1 MPLHYALSDGLVGV
15 VGLWG
20 LWTLARRGQLL
31 AGLGL
36 GLFGLAGLI
45 GLVRITSGLI
55 EPMAV
60 VHKTVSQLGGLAG
73 LALILSGLVRHLG
86 LKGPTLGV
94 LAVATVAV
102 VIAVQMPAAGQ
113 VLFAAGLLSGIVI
126 LAVAPARTMTLPVQS
141 ALAFGLML
149 PNVLLLRSAPALNPD
164 LRWHAYHL
172 IVALWLVLLPFCLSE
187 RVKAAP
193 KAR

>member
-15 VGLWG
+15 LGLWG

-31 AGLGL
+31 VGLGL

-45 GLVRITSGLI
+45 GVVRITSGFI

-60 VHKTVSQLGGLAG
+60 LHKSVSQLGGLAG
-73 LALILSGLVRHLG
+73 LILILSGLVRHLG
-86 LKGPTLGV
+86 LKVPALGA
-94 LAVATVAV
+94 LATAAVAV
-102 VIAVQMPAAGQ
+102 VIAVRMPVVGQ
-113 VLFAAGLLSGIVI
+113 GLFAAGLLAGIVV
-126 LAVAPARTMTLPVQS
+126 LAVAPGSMGLRVQS

-149 PNVLLLRSAPALNPD
+149 PNVLLLRSAPALSPD

-193 KAR
+193 EAA

>member
-15 VGLWG
+15 LGMWG
-20 LWTLARRGQLL
+20 LWTLAPRGQLL

-45 GLVRITSGLI
+45 GVVRITSGLI
-55 EPMAV
+55 EPMALL
-60 VHKTVSQLGGLAG
+60 HKSVSQLGGLAG
-73 LALILSGLVRHLG
+73 LILILSGLVRHLG
-86 LKGPTLGV
+86 LKVPAFGV
-94 LAVATVAV
+94 LAAAAVAV
-102 VIAVQMPAAGQ
+102 VIAVRMPAVGQ
-113 VLFAAGLLSGIVI
+113 GLFAAGLLAGIVV
-126 LAVAPARTMTLPVQS
+126 LAVAPGAMSLRVQS

-187 RVKAAP
+187 RVKTTPEPA
-193 KAR
+193 

>member
-15 VGLWG
+15 LGMWG

-31 AGLGL
+31 VGLGL

-45 GLVRITSGLI
+45 GVVRITSGFI

-60 VHKTVSQLGGLAG
+60 LHKSVSQLGGLAG
-73 LALILSGLVRHLG
+73 LILILSGLVRHLG
-86 LKGPTLGV
+86 LKVPALGV
-94 LAVATVAV
+94 LAAATVAV
-102 VIAVQMPAAGQ
+102 IIAVRMPAVGQ
-113 VLFAAGLLSGIVI
+113 GLFAAGLLAGIVV
-126 LAVAPARTMTLPVQS
+126 LAVAPGAMSLRVQS

-149 PNVLLLRSAPALNPD
+149 PNVLLLRSAPALSPD

-193 KAR
+193 EAA

>member
-15 VGLWG
+15 LGLWG

-31 AGLGL
+31 VGLGL

-45 GLVRITSGLI
+45 GVVRITSGLI

-60 VHKTVSQLGGLAG
+60 LHKSVSQLGGLAG
-73 LALILSGLVRHLG
+73 LILILSGLVRHLG
-86 LKGPTLGV
+86 LKVPALGV
-94 LAVATVAV
+94 LAAATVAV
-102 VIAVQMPAAGQ
+102 VIAVRMPAVGQ
-113 VLFAAGLLSGIVI
+113 GLFAAGLLAGIVV
-126 LAVAPARTMTLPVQS
+126 LAVAPGSMGLRVQS

-149 PNVLLLRSAPALNPD
+149 PNVLLLRSAPALSPD

-193 KAR
+193 EAA

>member
-15 VGLWG
+15 LGLWG
-20 LWTLARRGQLL
+20 LWTLAQRGQLL
-31 AGLGL
+31 VGLGI

-45 GLVRITSGLI
+45 GVVRITSGLI

-60 VHKTVSQLGGLAG
+60 LHKSVSQLGGLAG
-73 LALILSGLVRHLG
+73 LILILSGLVRHLG
-86 LKGPTLGV
+86 LKVAPLAALV
-94 LAVATVAV
+94 AAAVALG
-102 VIAVQMPAAGQ
+102 IALSMPAIGQ
-113 VLFAAGLLSGIVI
+113 GLFAAGLLAGIVV
-126 LAVAPARTMTLPVQS
+126 LAVAPGAMSLRVQS

-149 PNVLLLRSAPALNPD
+149 PNVLLLRSAPALSPD

-193 KAR
+193 EAA

>member
-15 VGLWG
+15 LGMWG

-31 AGLGL
+31 PGVGL

-60 VHKTVSQLGGLAG
+60 LHKSVSQLGGLAG
-73 LALILSGLVRHLG
+73 LVLILSGLVRHIG
-86 LKGPTLGV
+86 LKVPALGA
-94 LAVATVAV
+94 LAAAAVAV
-102 VIAVQMPAAGQ
+102 VIAVRMPAVWQG
-113 VLFAAGLLSGIVI
+113 LFAAGLLSGIIV
-126 LAVAPARTMTLPVQS
+126 LAVARGPMALRLQS
-141 ALAFGLML
+141 ALGFAVML
-149 PNVLLLRSAPALNPD
+149 PNVLLLRNAPALNPD

-172 IVALWLVLLPFCLSE
+172 IVALWLVLLPFCL
-187 RVKAAP
+187 AARKDQAP
-193 KAR
+193 NPG

>member
-1 MPLHYALSDGLVGV
+1 MPVHYALSDGLVGV
-15 VGLWG
+15 LGMWG

-60 VHKTVSQLGGLAG
+60 LHKAVSQLGGLAG
-73 LALILSGLVRHLG
+73 LVLILSGLVRHLG
-86 LKGPTLGV
+86 LKVPALGV
-94 LAVATVAV
+94 LVAAAVAVA
-102 VIAVQMPAAGQ
+102 IAVRMPAVGQ
-113 VLFAAGLLSGIVI
+113 GLFAAGLLAGIVV
-126 LAVAPARTMTLPVQS
+126 LAVAPGAVSLRAQS

-193 KAR
+193 EAA

>member
-15 VGLWG
+15 LGMWG

-31 AGLGL
+31 VGLGL

-45 GLVRITSGLI
+45 GVVRITSGFI

-60 VHKTVSQLGGLAG
+60 LHKSVSQLGGLAG
-73 LALILSGLVRHLG
+73 LILILSGLVRHLG
-86 LKGPTLGV
+86 LKVPALGV
-94 LAVATVAV
+94 LAAATVAV
-102 VIAVQMPAAGQ
+102 VIAVRMPAVGQ
-113 VLFAAGLLSGIVI
+113 GLFAAGLLAGIVV
-126 LAVAPARTMTLPVQS
+126 LAVAPGAMSLRVQS

-149 PNVLLLRSAPALNPD
+149 PNVLLLRSAPALSPD

-193 KAR
+193 EAA

>member
-15 VGLWG
+15 LGLWG

-31 AGLGL
+31 VGLGL

-45 GLVRITSGLI
+45 GVVRITSGLI

-60 VHKTVSQLGGLAG
+60 LHKSVSQLGGLAG
-73 LALILSGLVRHLG
+73 LILILSGVVRHLG
-86 LKGPTLGV
+86 LKVPALGV
-94 LAVATVAV
+94 LAAATVAV
-102 VIAVQMPAAGQ
+102 IIAVRMPAVGQ
-113 VLFAAGLLSGIVI
+113 GLFAAGLLAGIVV
-126 LAVAPARTMTLPVQS
+126 LAVAPGAMSLRVQS

-149 PNVLLLRSAPALNPD
+149 PNVLLLRSAPALSPD

-193 KAR
+193 EAA

>member
-1 MPLHYALSDGLVGV
+1 MPLHYALSDGLVGAL
-15 VGLWG
+15 GMWG

-60 VHKTVSQLGGLAG
+60 LHKTVSQLGGLAG
-73 LALILSGLVRHLG
+73 LVLILSGLVRHLG
-86 LKGPTLGV
+86 LKVPALGV
-94 LAVATVAV
+94 LAAAAVAV
-102 VIAVQMPAAGQ
+102 VIAVRMPAVGQ
-113 VLFAAGLLSGIVI
+113 GLFAAGLLSGIIV
-126 LAVAPARTMTLPVQS
+126 LALAPGSKTLRVQS
-141 ALAFGLML
+141 ALAFGVML

-172 IVALWLVLLPFCLSE
+172 IVALWLVLLPFCMSN
-187 RVKAAP
+187 RVKASPQTA
-193 KAR
+193 

>member
-15 VGLWG
+15 LGLWG

-31 AGLGL
+31 VGLGL

-45 GLVRITSGLI
+45 GVVRITSGFI

-60 VHKTVSQLGGLAG
+60 LHKSVSQLGGLAG
-73 LALILSGLVRHLG
+73 LILILSGLVRHLG
-86 LKGPTLGV
+86 LKVPALGV
-94 LAVATVAV
+94 LAAATVAV
-102 VIAVQMPAAGQ
+102 IIAVRMPAVGQ
-113 VLFAAGLLSGIVI
+113 GLFAAGLLAGIVV
-126 LAVAPARTMTLPVQS
+126 LAVAPGAMSLRVQS

-149 PNVLLLRSAPALNPD
+149 PNVLLLRSAPALSPD

-193 KAR
+193 EAA

>member
-1 MPLHYALSDGLVGV
+1 MPLDYALSDGLVGV
-15 VGLWG
+15 LGLWG
-20 LWTLARRGQLL
+20 LWTLARRGQILV
-31 AGLGL
+31 GLGL

-45 GLVRITSGLI
+45 GVVRITSGLI

-60 VHKTVSQLGGLAG
+60 LHKAVSQLGGLAG
-73 LALILSGLVRHLG
+73 LVLILSGLVRHLG
-86 LKGPTLGV
+86 LKVPALGV
-94 LAVATVAV
+94 LAAAAVAV
-102 VIAVQMPAAGQ
+102 AIAVRMPAVGQ
-113 VLFAAGLLSGIVI
+113 AIFAAGLLAGIVV
-126 LAVAPARTMTLPVQS
+126 LAVAPGAVSLRVQS

-193 KAR
+193 EAA

>member
-15 VGLWG
+15 LGIWG

-31 AGLGL
+31 VGLGL

-45 GLVRITSGLI
+45 GVVRITSGLI
-55 EPMAV
+55 EPMAIL
-60 VHKTVSQLGGLAG
+60 HKSVSQLGGLAG
-73 LALILSGLVRHLG
+73 LVLILSGLVRHLG
-86 LKGPTLGV
+86 LKVAPLAALAAAAIALGIAI
-94 LAVATVAV
+94 LMPV
-102 VIAVQMPAAGQ
+102 VGQ
-113 VLFAAGLLSGIVI
+113 TIFAAGLLAGIVV
-126 LAVAPARTMTLPVQS
+126 LAGAPGPMGLRVQS

-172 IVALWLVLLPFCLSE
+172 IVALWLVLLPFCLAE
-187 RVKAAP
+187 RAKATPEPA
-193 KAR
+193 

>member
-20 LWTLARRGQLL
+20 LWMLARRGQLL
-31 AGLGL
+31 TGLGL

-45 GLVRITSGLI
+45 GVVRITSGLI

-60 VHKTVSQLGGLAG
+60 LHKSVSQLGGLAG
-73 LALILSGLVRHLG
+73 LILILSGLARHLG
-86 LKGPTLGV
+86 LKVPALGA
-94 LAVATVAV
+94 LAAAAAAVA
-102 VIAVQMPAAGQ
+102 IAVRMPAVGQ
-113 VLFAAGLLSGIVI
+113 GLFAAGLLAGIVV
-126 LAVAPARTMTLPVQS
+126 LAVAPGGMSLRAQS

-149 PNVLLLRSAPALNPD
+149 PNVLLLRSAPALSPD

-172 IVALWLVLLPFCLSE
+172 IVALWLLLLPFCLAE
-187 RVKAAP
+187 RKVQAP
-193 KAR
+193 IPD

>member
-1 MPLHYALSDGLVGV
+1 MPVHYALSDGLVGV
-15 VGLWG
+15 LGMWG
-20 LWTLARRGQLL
+20 LWALARRGQLL

-36 GLFGLAGLI
+36 GFFGLAGLI

-55 EPMAV
+55 EPLAL
-60 VHKTVSQLGGLAG
+60 VHKTVSQLGGLVG
-73 LALILSGLVRHLG
+73 LVLILSGLVRHLG
-86 LKGPTLGV
+86 LKVPALGV
-94 LAVATVAV
+94 LAVAAVAV
-102 VIAVQMPAAGQ
+102 AIAVRMPAVGQ
-113 VLFAAGLLSGIVI
+113 AIFAAGLLAGIVV
-126 LAVAPARTMTLPVQS
+126 LAVAPGGMSLRVQS

-172 IVALWLVLLPFCLSE
+172 IVALWLVLLPFCLSD

-193 KAR
+193 EAA

>member
-15 VGLWG
+15 LGLWG

-31 AGLGL
+31 VGLGL

-45 GLVRITSGLI
+45 GVVRITSGFI

-60 VHKTVSQLGGLAG
+60 LHKSVSQLGGLAG
-73 LALILSGLVRHLG
+73 LILILSGLVRHLG
-86 LKGPTLGV
+86 LKVPALGV
-94 LAVATVAV
+94 LAAATVAV
-102 VIAVQMPAAGQ
+102 VIAVRMPAVGQ
-113 VLFAAGLLSGIVI
+113 GLFAAGLLAGIVV
-126 LAVAPARTMTLPVQS
+126 LVVAPGSMGMRVQS

-149 PNVLLLRSAPALNPD
+149 PNVLLLRSAPALSPD

-193 KAR
+193 EAA

>member
-15 VGLWG
+15 LGLWG

-31 AGLGL
+31 VGLGL

-45 GLVRITSGLI
+45 GVVRITGGFI

-60 VHKTVSQLGGLAG
+60 LHKSVSQLGGLAG
-73 LALILSGLVRHLG
+73 LILILSGLVRHLG
-86 LKGPTLGV
+86 LKVPALGV
-94 LAVATVAV
+94 LAAATVAV
-102 VIAVQMPAAGQ
+102 IIAVRMPAVGQ
-113 VLFAAGLLSGIVI
+113 GLFAAGLLAGIVV
-126 LAVAPARTMTLPVQS
+126 LAVAPGAMSLRVQS

-149 PNVLLLRSAPALNPD
+149 PNVLLLRSAPALSPD

-193 KAR
+193 EAA

>member
-1 MPLHYALSDGLVGV
+1 MPLHYALTDGLVGV

-31 AGLGL
+31 VGLGL

-45 GLVRITSGLI
+45 GVVRITSGLI

-60 VHKTVSQLGGLAG
+60 LHKSVSQLGGLAG
-73 LALILSGLVRHLG
+73 LVLILSGLVRHLG
-86 LKGPTLGV
+86 LKVPALGG
-94 LAVATVAV
+94 LAAAAVAV
-102 VIAVQMPAAGQ
+102 VIAVRMPAVGQ
-113 VLFAAGLLSGIVI
+113 GLFASGLLAGIII
-126 LAVAPARTMTLPVQS
+126 LALAPGSMSLRAQS

-149 PNVLLLRSAPALNPD
+149 PNVLLLRSAPALSPD

-193 KAR
+193 EAA

>member
-15 VGLWG
+15 LGLWG

-31 AGLGL
+31 VGLGL

-45 GLVRITSGLI
+45 GVVRITSGFI

-60 VHKTVSQLGGLAG
+60 LHKSVSQLGGLAG
-73 LALILSGLVRHLG
+73 LILILSGLVRHLG
-86 LKGPTLGV
+86 LKVPALGV
-94 LAVATVAV
+94 LAAATVAV
-102 VIAVQMPAAGQ
+102 IIAVRMPAVGQ
-113 VLFAAGLLSGIVI
+113 GLFAAGLLAGIVV
-126 LAVAPARTMTLPVQS
+126 LAVAPGAMSLRVQS

-149 PNVLLLRSAPALNPD
+149 PNELLLRSAPALSPD

-193 KAR
+193 EAA

>member
-15 VGLWG
+15 LGMWG

-31 AGLGL
+31 VGLGL

-45 GLVRITSGLI
+45 GVVRITSGLI
-55 EPMAV
+55 EPMAIL
-60 VHKTVSQLGGLAG
+60 HKSVSQLGGLAG
-73 LALILSGLVRHLG
+73 LVLILSSLVRHLG
-86 LKGPTLGV
+86 LKVAPLAALAAAAIALG
-94 LAVATVAV
+94 
-102 VIAVQMPAAGQ
+102 IAILMPAVGQ
-113 VLFAAGLLSGIVI
+113 TIFAAGLLAGIVV
-126 LAVAPARTMTLPVQS
+126 LAVAPGSMGLRVQS

-193 KAR
+193 EAA

>member
-1 MPLHYALSDGLVGV
+1 MPVHYALSDGLVGV
-15 VGLWG
+15 LGMWG

-45 GLVRITSGLI
+45 GVVRITSGLI

-60 VHKTVSQLGGLAG
+60 LHKSVSQLGGLAG
-73 LALILSGLVRHLG
+73 LILILSGLVRHLG
-86 LKGPTLGV
+86 LKVPALGV
-94 LAVATVAV
+94 LVAAAVAVA
-102 VIAVQMPAAGQ
+102 IAVRMPAVGQ
-113 VLFAAGLLSGIVI
+113 GLFAAGLLAGIVV
-126 LAVAPARTMTLPVQS
+126 LAVAPGAVSLRAQS

-172 IVALWLVLLPFCLSE
+172 IVALWLLLLPFCLSE

-193 KAR
+193 EAA

>member
-15 VGLWG
+15 LGLWG

-31 AGLGL
+31 VGLGL

-45 GLVRITSGLI
+45 GVVRITSGFI

-60 VHKTVSQLGGLAG
+60 LHKSVSQLGGLAG
-73 LALILSGLVRHLG
+73 LILILSGLVRHLG
-86 LKGPTLGV
+86 LKVPALGV
-94 LAVATVAV
+94 LAAATVAV
-102 VIAVQMPAAGQ
+102 VIAVRMPAVGQ
-113 VLFAAGLLSGIVI
+113 GLFAAGLLAGIVV
-126 LAVAPARTMTLPVQS
+126 LAVAPGAMSLRVQS

-149 PNVLLLRSAPALNPD
+149 PNVLLLRSAPALSPD

-187 RVKAAP
+187 RKVQEP
-193 KAR
+193 NPG